1 MISQLP
7 LSVTMI
13 SILSGLRYA
22 PNLATRV
29 VCLVSPNSNSLAL
42 FCFASSTFYVHIL
55 IAQRTQPPANAQIPA
70 IPPQIPSYRRPNLRR
85 PQNWSRLLS
94 CSHHLPHLRPPPPS
108 QHHPIRFIHQPRRF
122 RLRQRRKETRTQLGS
137 IRPLSGSRQSR
148 QWI

>member
-1 MISQLP
+1 MDWISP
-7 LSVTMI
+7 SSVTMI
-13 SILSGLRYA
+13 SILSGLRYG

-42 FCFASSTFYVHIL
+42 FPYLRRFTFIFY
-55 IAQRTQPPANAQIPA
+55 IAHRTQPPADAQIPA

-94 CSHHLPHLRPPPPS
+94 CPHHLTHLRPPSPS

-137 IRPLSGSRQSR
+137 IRPLSSSRQSR